1 MGIALPADGMAVEL
15 QDSEVLFVEA
25 TPASP
30 LVALGLSMD
39 PGAAVLDVS
48 SIHRVTVGP

>member
-1 MGIALPADGMAVEL
+1 MGIALPAAGMAVEL

-30 LVALGLSMD
+30 LVALGLSID

-48 SIHRVTVGP
+48 SLHWVAVDP